1 MDVLLKIAQER
12 SDGTVSRPQAAAI
25 GNGLACLIITTCR
38 VSTGYVVNP
47 VRDQVNKENE
57 YFPVPVSA

>member
-1 MDVLLKIAQER
+1 MVTSKIADEL
-12 SDGTVSRPQAAAI
+12 DGSGHNVVVR
-25 GNGLACLIITTCR
+25 NGLACLIITCR